1 MNYNHLNITSMKK
14 LNYLLGFILLSAL
27 VSYPYLKKE
36 FNGDNVKISV
46 NETVDV
52 YKFSA
57 EFNKSQSKK
66 VQEYMDD
73 FLNQHT
79 FRNAEIDADITLDD
93 RTKFYAKVIPGEVK
107 IKLNKDKNTVESYHK
122 IKEMGEGIKRV
133 LAGK

>member
-1 MNYNHLNITSMKK
+1 MKK
-14 LNYLLGFILLSAL
+14 LNYLLGFILLSAI
-27 VSYPYLKKE
+27 VAFPYLKKE
-36 FNGDNVKISV
+36 FNGDNINISV
-46 NETVDV
+46 KETVEE

-57 EFNKSQSKK
+57 EFNKNQSKK

-79 FRNAEIDADITLDD
+79 FRNAEIDADMTLDD
-93 RTKFYAKVIPGEVK
+93 HTKFYVKTMPGEVK
-107 IKLNKDKNTVESYHK
+107 IKLNKEKNTVESYHK